1 MSAPLFLLVVE
12 NLATNIRK
20 HAEGRGLG
28 RGGGSGGRKYYLK
41 IEVNGQN
48 KVIQI
53 SQLADDTAS
62 FFANGEAIINGLKI
76 VEEFGNVYGL
86 KLNKDKTDGLWLGS
100 GLNRNDGLTGTNWDK
115 QTVRALGVNFGY
127 DKKRY

>member
-1 MSAPLFLLVVE
+1 M
-12 NLATNIRK
+12 
-20 HAEGRGLG
+20 G
-28 RGGGSGGRKYYLK
+28 GGRKYYLK

-62 FFANGEAIINGLKI
+62 FFASGEAIINGLKI
-76 VEEFGNVYGL
+76 VEEFGNVFGL
-86 KLNKDKTDGLWLGS
+86 KLNKDKTDGLWLGN
-100 GLNRNDGLTGTNWDK
+100 GINRNDGLTGTNWDK
-115 QTVRALGVNFGY
+115 QTVRALWVNFGY